1 MSKEAK
7 NNQKE
12 AVELTAT
19 DSQIKTIK
27 ELYSELNYDE
37 QRRYD
42 DTYFPI
48 LSKEH
53 AGEHIEA
60 LIKLK
65 RKQRNASPQGV
76 KGFDKIGYSMIY
88 KLVWRDWSKIEL
100 MASRQSMNFE
110 EWVAY
115 EHQKYLSAF
124 RYAEKVA
131 LGSVAK

>member
-1 MSKEAK
+1 MSEDKKNKKKE
-7 NNQKE
+7 E
-12 AVELTAT
+12 AEETAT

-48 LSKEH
+48 LSKVH

-65 RKQRNASPQGV
+65 RKQANPVPQGTKV
-76 KGFDKIGYSMIY
+76 FDKIGYSMIY
-88 KLVWRDWSKIEL
+88 KLVWRDWDKIRL
-100 MASRQSMNFE
+100 VASRQSMNFE

-115 EHQKYLSAF
+115 EHHRYKQALAF
-124 RYAEKVA
+124 AEKYGK
-131 LGSVAK
+131 GSGQ